1 MASNSA
7 AKKELSMHRV
17 TCGPMSIKASGI
29 CRRRLRDNFNTLL
42 DRLSEETGPQ
52 QPLGPEMPN
61 GYHMMPDGTIMSDAH
76 MQAQEAR
83 KKARKAKKENPMGQL
98 AEAIKGLSGPQQSFN
113 DMGNSKMLQDPSG
126 KIEPFKEGKN
136 PKTSKPKQ

>member
-7 AKKELSMHRV
+7 AKKELGLHRV
-17 TCGPMSIKASGI
+17 PCGPMSVKASGI

-52 QPLGPEMPN
+52 QPMGPEMPN

-76 MQAQEAR
+76 MQAQEAK

-136 PKTSKPKQ
+136 PKTSTPKQ

>member
-7 AKKELSMHRV
+7 AQRELSMHRV
-17 TCGPMSIKASGI
+17 PCGPMSIKASGI
-29 CRRRLRDNFNTLL
+29 CRRRLRDNFSTLI
-42 DRLSEETGPQ
+42 DRLSQETGPQ
-52 QPLGPEMPN
+52 EPMGPEMPE
-61 GYHMMPDGTIMSDAH
+61 GYHMMPDGTVMSDAH

-83 KKARKAKKENPMGQL
+83 KQAKKAKKENPMGQL

-136 PKTSKPKQ
+136 PKTSTPKQ

>member
-1 MASNSA
+1 
-7 AKKELSMHRV
+7 
-17 TCGPMSIKASGI
+17 MSIKASGV

-52 QPLGPEMPN
+52 QPMGPEMPN

-76 MQAQEAR
+76 MQAQEAK

-136 PKTSKPKQ
+136 PKTSTPKQ

>member
-1 MASNSA
+1 MASDSA

-17 TCGPMSIKASGI
+17 PCGPMSIKASGI

-52 QPLGPEMPN
+52 QPMGPEMPK

-83 KKARKAKKENPMGQL
+83 KQAKKAKKENPMGQL

-136 PKTSKPKQ
+136 PKTSTPKQ

>member
-1 MASNSA
+1 M
-7 AKKELSMHRV
+7 
-17 TCGPMSIKASGI
+17 
-29 CRRRLRDNFNTLL
+29 
-42 DRLSEETGPQ
+42 
-52 QPLGPEMPN
+52 GPEMPN

-76 MQAQEAR
+76 MQAQEAK

-113 DMGNSKMLQDPSG
+113 DMGNSKMLQDISG
-126 KIEPFKEGKN
+126 KIEPYQEGKN

>member
-17 TCGPMSIKASGI
+17 PCGPMSIKASGI

-52 QPLGPEMPN
+52 QPMGPEMPN

-76 MQAQEAR
+76 MQAQEAK

-113 DMGNSKMLQDPSG
+113 DMGNSKMLQDISG
-126 KIEPFKEGKN
+126 KIEPYQEGKN

>member
-1 MASNSA
+1 MAANSSA
-7 AKKELSMHRV
+7 QKDLSMHRV
-17 TCGPMSIKASGI
+17 PCGPMSIKASGI
-29 CRRRLRDNFNTLL
+29 CRRRLRDNFNTLI

-52 QPLGPEMPN
+52 QQMGPEVP
-61 GYHMMPDGTIMSDAH
+61 GGHTMMPDGAIMENSYL
-76 MQAQEAR
+76 QAQEAK
-83 KKARKAKKENPMGQL
+83 KKAKKAKKENPMGQL

-136 PKTSKPKQ
+136 PKTSTSKQ

>member
-1 MASNSA
+1 MASDSA

-17 TCGPMSIKASGI
+17 PCGPMSIKASGI
-29 CRRRLRDNFNTLL
+29 CRRRLRDNFNTLI

-52 QPLGPEMPN
+52 QSMGPEMPK

-83 KKARKAKKENPMGQL
+83 KQAKKAKKENPMGQL
-98 AEAIKGLSGPQQSFN
+98 AEAIKGLGSPQQSFN

-126 KIEPFKEGKN
+126 KIEPFKECKN
-136 PKTSKPKQ
+136 PKTSTPKQ

>member
-1 MASNSA
+1 M
-7 AKKELSMHRV
+7 
-17 TCGPMSIKASGI
+17 

-42 DRLSEETGPQ
+42 DRLSEETGPL
-52 QPLGPEMPN
+52 QPTGPEMPK
-61 GYHMMPDGTIMSDAH
+61 GYHMMPNGTIMSDAH

-83 KKARKAKKENPMGQL
+83 KQAKKAKKENPMGQL
-98 AEAIKGLSGPQQSFN
+98 AEAIRGLSGPQQSFN

-136 PKTSKPKQ
+136 PKTSTPKQ

>member
-1 MASNSA
+1 MASDSA

-17 TCGPMSIKASGI
+17 PCGPMSIKASGI

-52 QPLGPEMPN
+52 QPMGPEMPN

-76 MQAQEAR
+76 MQAQEAK
-83 KKARKAKKENPMGQL
+83 KKARKAKNENPMGQL

-136 PKTSKPKQ
+136 PKTSTPKQ

>member
-1 MASNSA
+1 MASDSA

-17 TCGPMSIKASGI
+17 PCGPMSIKASGI

-52 QPLGPEMPN
+52 QPMGPEMPN

-76 MQAQEAR
+76 MRAQEA
-83 KKARKAKKENPMGQL
+83 KKQAKKAKKENPMGQL

-136 PKTSKPKQ
+136 LKTSTPKQ

>member
-29 CRRRLRDNFNTLL
+29 CRRRLRDNFNTLI
-42 DRLSEETGPQ
+42 DRLSEETGPPQ
-52 QPLGPEMPN
+52 SMGPEMPN

-76 MQAQEAR
+76 MQAQEAK
-83 KKARKAKKENPMGQL
+83 KKARKVKKENPMGQL
-98 AEAIKGLSGPQQSFN
+98 AEAIKGLGAPQQSFN

-136 PKTSKPKQ
+136 LKTSTSKQ